1 MGELIAQLEEMLG
14 TIGSG
19 DEKSGG
25 KGSTDGRSELP
36 LSLVK
41 CYKGE
46 TLRELIER
54 WRFSTLPGR

>member
-19 DEKSGG
+19 DEKSGA
-25 KGSTDGRSELP
+25 KGSSGGSGELP

-54 WRFSTLPGR
+54 WRFSTLP